1 MKKKMRCSFCSSVAP
16 QWIWGCSGTVP
27 GMFQEQKEQPGTVL
41 EHRCS
46 SPLIPCAAM
55 DLQGWN
61 KWNTAD
67 PPAWQLLR
75 FQPTTDR

>member
-1 MKKKMRCSFCSSVAP
+1 
-16 QWIWGCSGTVP
+16 
-27 GMFQEQKEQPGTVL
+27 MFQEQKEQLGTVL